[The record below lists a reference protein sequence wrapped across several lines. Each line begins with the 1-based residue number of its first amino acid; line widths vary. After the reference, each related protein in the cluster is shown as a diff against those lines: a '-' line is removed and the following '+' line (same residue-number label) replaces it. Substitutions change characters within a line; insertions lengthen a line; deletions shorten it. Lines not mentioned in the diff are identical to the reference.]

1 MADVFRWVRGDIK
14 QVDAT
19 PASATVI
26 EVGDLLY
33 MDPTAKK
40 PKNAAAMVDQG
51 TENLNKDTFQMYFL
65 GVAMG
70 RSRSG
75 DTEKIPIATA
85 GVFEFPCDADQWYI
99 GEMASAQEA
108 ASGTALEDQKVI
120 VTTSES
126 YAIGV
131 VADDSVAAA
140 TKARI
145 EIRSTIMRRS
155 LQAQVVGSSSGA
167 I

>member
-1 MADVFRWVRGDIK
+1 MADNFRWVRGDIK

-26 EVGDLLY
+26 DVGDLLY
-33 MDPTAKK
+33 MDPTTKK
-40 PKNAAAMVDQG
+40 PKNAGAMTDQG
-51 TENLNKDTFQMYFL
+51 SENLNKDAFQQYFL

-70 RSRSG
+70 KSRSG
-75 DTEKIPIATA
+75 DTAKIPIATA

-108 ASGTALEDQKVI
+108 TGGTALEDQKVI

-131 VADDSVAAA
+131 VADDSVANA
-140 TKARI
+140 TKVRI
-145 EIRSTIMRRS
+145 DIRSTIMRNA
-155 LQAQVVGSSSGA
+155 LQAQVAGSSSGA